1 MKIFE
6 RIGGFALRYPALQV
20 GLLLGSAIISATQ
33 DSLVP
38 AVIQAG
44 CAISL
49 ACTVKRWF

>member
-1 MKIFE
+1 MKIFGQ
-6 RIGGFALRYPALQV
+6 IGDFVQRHIALQV
-20 GLLLGSAIISATQ
+20 GFLLGGAIISVTQ

-44 CAISL
+44 CAITI